1 MTAFKVSHQLDMFSI
16 FKKEV
21 NLFLSSLIGYIAI
34 GVFLL
39 GTGLFFWVFPDYSV
53 INYGFCSMDSF
64 FRMAPYVFLF
74 LIPAITMRTFA
85 EEAKNGTME
94 LLETRPIS
102 AWEIILGKY
111 FACLFLVI
119 LSMLPTLIYYFSV
132 YELGMPKGNI
142 DVGTT
147 WGSYIGLFGLGAVFV
162 AIGIFCSSIT
172 SDQIIAF
179 MVALFL
185 CGFLYDAFSS
195 IARLDVFYAKADT
208 FVESL
213 GINYHYA
220 SVSRGLVD
228 SRDVLYFVSMIIGF
242 LSLTKFTLEKRNW

>member
-1 MTAFKVSHQLDMFSI
+1 
-16 FKKEV
+16 
-21 NLFLSSLIGYIAI
+21 
-34 GVFLL
+34 
-39 GTGLFFWVFPDYSV
+39 
-53 INYGFCSMDSF
+53 
-64 FRMAPYVFLF
+64 
-74 LIPAITMRTFA
+74 
-85 EEAKNGTME
+85 ME
-94 LLETRPIS
+94 LLETRPIT

-111 FACLFLVI
+111 FACLFLVF
-119 LSMLPTLIYYFSV
+119 LSMLPTLIYYYSV

-142 DVGTT
+142 DIGTT

-195 IARLDVFYAKADT
+195 LARLEIFYAKADT

-228 SRDVLYFVSMIIGF
+228 SRDVLYFISMIIGF

>member
-1 MTAFKVSHQLDMFSI
+1 MFSI

-53 INYGFCSMDSF
+53 INYGFCSLDSF

-85 EEAKNGTME
+85 EESKNGTME

-102 AWEIILGKY
+102 EWQIILGKY
-111 FACLFLVI
+111 FACLFLVV
-119 LSMLPTLIYYFSV
+119 LSILPTLVYYISV

-147 WGSYIGLFGLGAVFV
+147 WGSYIGLIGLGAVFV
-162 AIGIFCSSIT
+162 AIGVFCSSIT
-172 SDQIIAF
+172 RDQIIAF

-185 CGFLYDAFSS
+185 CGFFYDAFSS
-195 IARLDVFYAKADT
+195 IARLEMFYAKADT

-220 SVSRGLVD
+220 SVSRGLID
-228 SRDVLYFVSMIIGF
+228 SRDILYFLSMIIGF
-242 LSLTKFTLEKRNW
+242 LSMTKFMLEKRKW